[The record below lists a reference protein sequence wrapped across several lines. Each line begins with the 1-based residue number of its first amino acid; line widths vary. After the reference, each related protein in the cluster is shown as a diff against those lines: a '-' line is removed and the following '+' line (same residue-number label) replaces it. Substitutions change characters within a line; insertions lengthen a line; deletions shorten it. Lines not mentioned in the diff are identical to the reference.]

1 MAGMLG
7 LLYGVVS
14 YAIFLVT
21 FLYAIAFVGGY
32 DQLVPKAIDTGT
44 PTELWGSIVVNLVLM
59 SIFALQHSIMAR
71 PAFKAWWTKVV
82 PPSVERSTY
91 VLLSNAALI
100 LLYWQWRPM
109 PEAVWDVQNEIGR
122 GALEG
127 LFFFGWLIVLISTF
141 MIDHFGLFGLR
152 QVMCRMIGKE
162 APHPSFKEPG
172 LYKIVRH
179 PIMLGFII
187 AFWAAP
193 TMSQGHLLFAAVTTA
208 YILVALQLEE
218 RDLMGA
224 FGDKY
229 VDYRSRV
236 RMILPIPRK
245 RP

>member
-1 MAGMLG
+1 MVA
-7 LLYGVVS
+7 LLYGVIS
-14 YAIFLVT
+14 YAIFFVT

-32 DQLVPKAIDTGT
+32 EQFVPKAIDSGT
-44 PTELWGSIVVNLVLM
+44 SVGFWESIIVNVVLM
-59 SIFALQHSIMAR
+59 SIFAFQHSIMAR
-71 PAFKAWWTKVV
+71 PGFKALWTKVV
-82 PPSVERSTY
+82 PPSAERSTY
-91 VLLSNAALI
+91 VLLSSAALI

-109 PEAVWDVQNEIGR
+109 PEPVWDFQNEIGR
-122 GALEG
+122 RVLEG
-127 LFFFGWLIVLISTF
+127 LYFFGWFFVLVSTF
-141 MIDHFGLFGLR
+141 MIDHFELFGLR
-152 QVMCRMIGKE
+152 QVMCRMLGKE
-162 APHPSFKEPG
+162 APRPSFKEPG

-179 PIMLGFII
+179 PIMLGFVI

-218 RDLMGA
+218 RDLMTA

-229 VDYRSRV
+229 ADYRARV